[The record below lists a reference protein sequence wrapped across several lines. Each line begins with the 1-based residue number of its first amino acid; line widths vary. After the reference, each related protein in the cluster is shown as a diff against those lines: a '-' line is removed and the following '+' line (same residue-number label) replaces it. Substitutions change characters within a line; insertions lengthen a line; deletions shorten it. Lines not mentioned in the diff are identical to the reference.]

1 MLEIIIPLYKQIIEL
16 MNTQTEDGAIETER
30 DAFVVEIK
38 TSIMEIRSDI
48 SEVKSAVVSPAP
60 QQATDAGV
68 SESSSSQSSRGGY
81 FGYFNKKNF
90 PDFSGKYRD
99 YPEFKNTGQ
108 NVFSPSSK
116 LSLQLSIFDNMLDG
130 S

>member
-1 MLEIIIPLYKQIIEL
+1 

-30 DAFVVEIK
+30 DAFVVEVK

-68 SESSSSQSSRGGY
+68 SESSSSQFPRGGY
-81 FGYFNKKNF
+81 FGYKDF
-90 PDFSGKYRD
+90 PDFPGRYRD